1 MVHWRIT
8 PYFLSVLFSNDVSPA
23 VNRIPFELLLGQ
35 REGMSLAERLPYSV
49 DCRDRGASF
58 LDSFWVLEGH
68 LVVGSHKNPFVVSL
82 GERAE

>member
-1 MVHWRIT
+1 
-8 PYFLSVLFSNDVSPA
+8 
-23 VNRIPFELLLGQ
+23 
-35 REGMSLAERLPYSV
+35 MSLAERLPCSV

-58 LDSFWVLEGH
+58 LDSFGVLEGH